1 MPPEDGAATV
11 ALHEDAGDAT
21 GVVSSHVKTGTP
33 SSSPRVVEMGDE
45 GADRG
50 GMRIVPDDGVE
61 GAEAPD
67 GTSLTGAFREPLP
80 LRLVA
85 DFLVA
90 PVFLRGFR
98 GLFATGGS

>member
-21 GVVSSHVKTGTP
+21 GVVSSHVKTGAP
-33 SSSPRVVEMGDE
+33 SSSPRVAEMGDE

-61 GAEAPD
+61 GVEVPA
-67 GTSLTGAFREPLP
+67 GMSLAGAFREPLP
-80 LRLVA
+80 LRLA
-85 DFLVA
+85 AAFLAA
-90 PVFLRGFR
+90 PVFLLGFR